1 MARSRS
7 RQVEGPPSTPLYSSS
22 LPLMK
27 EGLNG
32 HGLSSG
38 AFGQVLRKTTS
49 PVTRRVTRS
58 QSRELGH
65 RRRPL
70 LDDEDDADHHL
81 DNDDDDVAAT
91 SGKKGHATALA
102 VVVEESPQKSSPL
115 KPMASRPETQNQVIP
130 ETPDD
135 EINISGTTILPSEPD
150 LDLDP
155 GKMIE
160 AFPKLWDAAE
170 DMLEFSVPSPFE
182 LLEFTKLL
190 QKLNDPQSLESWRLA
205 RQTSNLREE
214 ARYFGSQPYIDV
226 ELVDD
231 IFKSSA
237 TVAEKLHELE
247 GQWDPAPALQKAN
260 CARFVLEVLLCEP
273 ESTSSLKQA
282 IRILDSIFPL
292 PFTTRLVPAGQRR
305 SAGDSLLEK
314 ETFDLAL
321 ELRTQYTIMQL
332 EEKYQNDPDFEP
344 SRVLEEGFCIELAN
358 EEGLVLRGFET
369 EALRG
374 PNGEIPPGLA
384 AEVAYR
390 YQEMEALCLVE
401 DIIDIE
407 GLKKNYGW
415 RKFVLRAA
423 QWVCKRTDEI
433 NADMRR
439 PLQTYKDVK
448 KAFFARPKTRYSLGS
463 TFSSTPRMRN
473 SGTPST
479 ARHPTQSIPGTAT
492 TSRYAVVT
500 PSLARNGSRNIPGSV
515 VSARSTRYSATP
527 SSLRNEYH
535 TIPETQPVGRNPHW
549 ESGESASPEARRSMQ
564 LESPVRPSA
573 RSLQRTTGSPVEHD
587 LSRTLVSPEVQ
598 RQLQPELPTPRS
610 GSMEQAEGVNGSDT
624 LRVEQQARAPERAT
638 PNPAEPARSST
649 RAEPAPVT
657 TRPEKSVSDTVETT
671 RASNNI
677 PPNSFKKPPSVDGER
692 RKSLKSKPVFLN
704 ATAMDRLR
712 QRELQLSA
720 APKNPGTPRQTEP
733 LQPTNRSARQQFT
746 SEKSSENR
754 QVERPRANTR
764 EPAPEEPSEIPASP
778 DMTSTFVQDE
788 VEIEVTDGQLD
799 IGEHGES
806 QLERSHSPSFVRSS
820 RPSSLREE
828 ALQQS
833 RHGQGKDTNNDVSQV
848 SNVSH
853 EEIPRSGAAPR
864 DSRVMF
870 IDRQTNAARVS
881 PISQGLDPRSVE
893 RRRNETSRKRGRE
906 PDEIPESDAEFEHD
920 DREVS
925 VERQRARK
933 PIQPRSKRARRENQ
947 TENATERSS
956 NRAQEIH
963 SSPLRRSTR
972 SAQSVSPHP
981 PSASAPS
988 TQKNKPGRRP
998 TVRWEPGQSKRL
1010 KRLIDEHGQDC
1021 LRGTHFD
1028 WKKIR
1033 KHDAIEPLQPGEKRF
1048 TDKDE
1053 GQVKDRARNIK
1064 NYHIKN
1070 GIPLPPGWE
1079 GVTASASIFDQRKQ
1093 P

>member
-7 RQVEGPPSTPLYSSS
+7 GQVEAPPSTPSYSSS

-27 EGLNG
+27 EGSNG
-32 HGLSSG
+32 HGSSSG

-58 QSRELGH
+58 QSREH
-65 RRRPL
+65 RRPL
-70 LDDEDDADHHL
+70 VDDDEDANHHL
-81 DNDDDDVAAT
+81 VDDAAV
-91 SGKKGHATALA
+91 SGRKGHATALD
-102 VVVEESPQKSSPL
+102 VVAEESPQKSSPL
-115 KPMASRPETQNQVIP
+115 KPMASRPGNENQAIP
-130 ETPDD
+130 ETPED

-160 AFPKLWDAAE
+160 VFPKLWDAAE

-190 QKLNDPQSLESWRLA
+190 QKLNDSQSLESWRLA
-205 RQTSNLREE
+205 RQTSNLRQE
-214 ARYFGSQPYIDV
+214 AKYFGSQPYIDV

-231 IFKSSA
+231 IFRSSA
-237 TVAEKLHELE
+237 TVAEKLHEIE

-273 ESTSSLKQA
+273 ESTSSVKQA

-292 PFTTRLVPAGQRR
+292 PFTTRLVPAGQKR
-305 SAGDSLLEK
+305 SAGDSSLEK

-332 EEKYQNDPDFEP
+332 EEKSQHDPDFEP

-374 PNGEIPPGLA
+374 PNGEIPPGLE

-401 DIIDIE
+401 DTIDIE

-463 TFSSTPRMRN
+463 TFSSTPRTRN
-473 SGTPST
+473 SVTPST

-492 TSRYAVVT
+492 TSGYAAVT
-500 PSLARNGSRNIPGSV
+500 PSLARNGPRNIPGSV
-515 VSARSTRYSATP
+515 VSARSSRYSATP

-535 TIPETQPVGRNPHW
+535 TIPETQPVGRNSHW
-549 ESGESASPEARRSMQ
+549 GSGESASPEARRSMQ

-573 RSLQRTTGSPVEHD
+573 RSLQRTTRSPAEHD
-587 LSRTLVSPEVQ
+587 LSRTLVSPEAQ
-598 RQLQPELPTPRS
+598 RQMQPESPTPLS
-610 GSMEQAEGVNGSDT
+610 GSMQQAEEVNGSDT
-624 LRVEQQARAPERAT
+624 PRIEQQARGSERAT
-638 PNPAEPARSST
+638 SKSAEPARSPA
-649 RAEPAPVT
+649 RAEPVPAV
-657 TRPEKSVSDTVETT
+657 TRPEKSASNTVETT
-671 RASNNI
+671 RASNKI
-677 PPNSFKKPPSVDGER
+677 PPNVFKKPPPVDREG
-692 RKSLKSKPVFLN
+692 RKSLKAKPTFLN
-704 ATAMDRLR
+704 QTAVDRLQQR
-712 QRELQLSA
+712 QQQLSA
-720 APKNPGTPRQTEP
+720 GTEIPGVSRQTEP
-733 LQPTNRSARQQFT
+733 LPSNDRSERQQFT
-746 SEKSSENR
+746 SDTSPENR
-754 QVERPRANTR
+754 QVERPRANTQK
-764 EPAPEEPSEIPASP
+764 PAPEGPSEIPASP
-778 DMTSTFVQDE
+778 DMTSTFIQDE
-788 VEIEVTDGQLD
+788 VEIEVTNGQLD
-799 IGEHGES
+799 IGDPGES
-806 QLERSHSPSFVRSS
+806 QLERSHSPSFVRNS

-833 RHGQGKDTNNDVSQV
+833 RHGLAKDTNNDVSQV

-853 EEIPRSGAAPR
+853 EGPPRSTAAPR
-864 DSRVMF
+864 DSRALF

-906 PDEIPESDAEFEHD
+906 ADEVPESDDEFEHD

-933 PIQPRSKRARRENQ
+933 PIQPRSKRARLESQ
-947 TENATERSS
+947 TENATESS
-956 NRAQEIH
+956 GNHAQDRH
-963 SSPLRRSTR
+963 ATPLRRSTR
-972 SAQSVSPHP
+972 PAQTVSPNS

-988 TQKNKPGRRP
+988 TQKNKPDRRP
-998 TVRWEPGQSKRL
+998 TIRWEPGQSERL
-1010 KRLIDEHGQDC
+1010 ERLINQHGRTC
-1021 LRGTHFD
+1021 FRGTMFH
-1028 WKKIR
+1028 WEKIR
-1033 KHDAIEPLQPGEKRF
+1033 EHDRIEPKQPGEKRF
-1048 TDKDE
+1048 TNKST

-1064 NYHIKN
+1064 TSYIKN
-1070 GIPLPPGWE
+1070 DKPLSPAWN
-1079 GVTASASIFDQRKQ
+1079 GVTVSASVYDQIKQ
-1093 P
+1093 R